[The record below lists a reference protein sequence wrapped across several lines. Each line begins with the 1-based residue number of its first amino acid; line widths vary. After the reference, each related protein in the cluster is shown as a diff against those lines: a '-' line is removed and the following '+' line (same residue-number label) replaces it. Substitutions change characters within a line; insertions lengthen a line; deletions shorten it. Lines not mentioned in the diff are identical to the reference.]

1 MIIYTLKKIT
11 RDFKKYIHY
20 AKRQQVLFYK
30 NKVKIEENVSIDSS
44 CKNIGK
50 YTFIGSD
57 SILGPATGSIGAFCS
72 FASNVIIGPNS
83 HYMNRIS
90 TSSSLFGYKN
100 HKNYEKNIREK
111 SYKEYKSGINSKK
124 TIIGNDVWVGHN
136 TIVMAGVTVGDGAVI
151 GGGSI
156 VTKDVEPYSI
166 VAGNPARVIKYR
178 FKEETIKR
186 LVENRIYEND
196 KELLFDIFVKYKD
209 LELDSCIDD
218 FLIELN
224 RK

>member
-1 MIIYTLKKIT
+1 MLFYFIKNIT
-11 RDFKKYIHY
+11 KDFKTYLHNIKHRY
-20 AKRQQVLFYK
+20 VLYCK

-50 YTFIGSD
+50 YTFIGNNT
-57 SILGPATGSIGAFCS
+57 ILGPACESIGSFCS

-90 TSSSLFGYKN
+90 TTSFLFGYKN
-100 HKNYEKNIREK
+100 HKNYEENIREK

-124 TIIGNDVWVGHN
+124 TIIGNDVWIGHN
-136 TIVMAGVTVGDGAVI
+136 TIVMAGVTVGDGAII

-166 VAGNPARVIKYR
+166 VAGNPARLIKYR
-178 FKEETIKR
+178 FKEETIKK
-186 LVENRIYEND
+186 LIDSKVYEND

-209 LELDSCIDD
+209 LELDNCIDD